1 MSLIQTWVARYKG
14 AEPISKA
21 HLIESEIQDRVVT
34 RCGRQM
40 EPAISSEKGTAILWA
55 PDVPQCVRCQ
65 R

>member
-1 MSLIQTWVARYKG
+1 MSLQGSWVARYKG

-40 EPAISSEKGTAILWA
+40 EPAISEKGTTILWA